1 MLMEVTSGRLSATP
15 DSTDRVLIA
24 AKMLKA
30 DATDAH
36 RAAFDK
42 EMAIMTESD
51 FRHPNVIG
59 LVGICTQTEP
69 FLILLEY
76 VLTETPPKKIC
87 MLCVKEAKP
96 GKKPRLPTPPKKKT
110 QKMPFYHRHTWDMR
124 L

>member
-1 MLMEVTSGRLSATP
+1 MLMEVTSGRLSETP

-42 EMAIMTESD
+42 EMAIMTKSD

-59 LVGICTQTEP
+59 LVGVCT
-69 FLILLEY
+69 
-76 VLTETPPKKIC
+76 
-87 MLCVKEAKP
+87 
-96 GKKPRLPTPPKKKT
+96 
-110 QKMPFYHRHTWDMR
+110 
-124 L
+124 